1 MDCNI
6 QIIRTGSDNKDFRK
20 LIVQLDSELLETYQD
35 AQAEFDR
42 HNIIEL
48 IKTVIIAYV
57 KNIPV
62 GCGCFK
68 IYDDDTV
75 EIKRMFVTVDYRGQG
90 ISRIIL
96 MELET
101 WALELGYNTAILET
115 GNKQT
120 TAIGLYQ
127 KSGYLQTEN
136 YGPYKKIP
144 ISICY
149 KKAL

>member
-96 MELET
+96 VELET
-101 WALELGYNTAILET
+101 WALELGYNKAILET

-120 TAIGLYQ
+120 AAIGLYQ
-127 KSGYLQTEN
+127 KSGYLQTDN